1 MRELRL
7 AGTFTLAL
15 IMLSIQSSGVGH
27 VRAQAKQ
34 DSPLPTKE
42 YFNFSPVDVEIPI
55 APTPVESGG
64 KAHLAYEL
72 HITNFQSSDLGLV
85 SVEVLNGTSP
95 IASYNDEE
103 LIGRLFHVGVSGDLP
118 DKRIIGG
125 GMRLVVYIWLTVEK
139 VAVPS
144 ALRHRFTFKVPKLDG
159 SGEESYVEGAQIE
172 VRKESPVVIAP
183 PFRSGTWAAGN
194 GPSNTNVHRRALN
207 RVAGKAR
214 IPQRFAFDWL
224 KLGDKAK
231 GEDVGKLVHDDAKKN
246 ENWYDYGSEILAV
259 ADAVVSAVKD
269 GIPENVP
276 LSVKRAVPITLETIA
291 GNYVFLD
298 LGQNR
303 FALYAHLQPGI
314 RVKVGDKVRRGQVLG
329 LLGNSGNS
337 DSPHLH
343 FHIVDGNSPLGAEGL
358 PFVFE
363 SYEVLGVP
371 NDLGLLTRDNGWA
384 PQPGA
389 AIEKCKNEMPLE
401 NMIIRVP

>member
-1 MRELRL
+1 MREHKL
-7 AGTFTLAL
+7 AGTFTLAV
-15 IMLSIQSSGVGH
+15 IMLLTQSSSVAHVAAQVKGGASLQTRGV
-27 VRAQAKQ
+27 
-34 DSPLPTKE
+34 S
-42 YFNFSPVDVEIPI
+42 NFSPVDVEVPI

-64 KAHLAYEL
+64 KLRLAYEL
-72 HITNFQSSDLGLV
+72 HITNFQSSDLGLM

-95 IASYNDEE
+95 IASYADEE

-125 GMRLVVYIWLTVEK
+125 GMRVVVYIWLTVEK

-144 ALRHRFTFKVPKLDG
+144 TLRHRFTFKVPKLDG
-159 SGEESYVEGAQIE
+159 SGEERYVEGAQIE
-172 VRKESPVVIAP
+172 VRQESPVVIAP

-194 GPSNTNVHRRALN
+194 GPSNTSIHRRALN
-207 RVAGKAR
+207 RVAGKVR

-224 KLGDKAK
+224 KLGDKSK
-231 GEDVGKLVHDDAKKN
+231 GEDEGKLVHDDPKKN
-246 ENWYDYGSEILAV
+246 ENWYDYGAEILAV
-259 ADAVVSAVKD
+259 TDAVVSAVKD

-276 LSVKRAVPITLETIA
+276 LAVKRAVPITLETIA

-298 LGQNR
+298 LGHNR

-314 RVKVGDKVRRGQVLG
+314 RVKVGDKVRCGQVLG

-371 NDLGLLTRDNGWA
+371 NELGVLTRDNGWV

-389 AIEKCKNEMPLE
+389 IIEKRKKEMPLE
-401 NMIIRVP
+401 NMIIRFP

>member
-1 MRELRL
+1 
-7 AGTFTLAL
+7 
-15 IMLSIQSSGVGH
+15 MLLTQCLGLGH
-27 VRAQAKQ
+27 VSQAKRDVPPQ
-34 DSPLPTKE
+34 TKK
-42 YFNFSPVDVEIPI
+42 YFNFSPVDVEVPI

-64 KAHLAYEL
+64 KVHLVYEL
-72 HITNFQSSDLGLV
+72 HITNFQSSDLGLM
-85 SVEVLNGTSP
+85 SVEILNGTSP
-95 IASYNDEE
+95 IASYKDEE

-125 GMRLVVYIWLTVEK
+125 GMRVVVYIWLTVENA
-139 VAVPS
+139 AVPS
-144 ALRHRFTFKVPKLDG
+144 TLRHQLTFKVPKLDG
-159 SGEESYVEGAQIE
+159 SGQESYVEGPQIE
-172 VRKESPVVIAP
+172 VSKENPVVITP

-194 GPSNTNVHRRALN
+194 GPSNTSIHRRSSN
-207 RVAGKAR
+207 RVNGKNR
-214 IPQRFAFDWL
+214 ISQRFAVDWF

-231 GEDVGKLVHDDAKKN
+231 GEDEGKLVHDDPKKN
-246 ENWYDYGSEILAV
+246 ENWYDYGAEILAV
-259 ADAVVSAVKD
+259 ADAVVFAVKD
-269 GIPENVP
+269 DIPENVP
-276 LSVKRAVPITLETIA
+276 LSVKRAVPITLETTA

-298 LGQNR
+298 LGHDR

-363 SYEVLGVP
+363 SYEVLGVL
-371 NDLGLLTRDNGWA
+371 NDLGVLTRDNGWR

-389 AIEKCKNEMPLE
+389 TIEKDRKEMPLE
-401 NMIIRVP
+401 NMIIRFP